1 MLIEIVISP
10 QTVLIGEQATA
21 FYQFLTR
28 MKTRNHSIFYNSMK
42 LGSGDTEED
51 GVVIRFMGYFF
62 CEQQNS
68 LGHFIGHFTGNKLGE
83 GSFGEVFDIHS
94 TVCVTPSEYKAVSD
108 INSPRVLKLH
118 QVRRPWS
125 DYGASDL
132 FREYEIAKDVRHIN
146 FTYPTLHY
154 FDVMR
159 RYQWSL
165 MDKAAGKSFDVIFK
179 EDREQS
185 PLTLHDRMTLLRKTL
200 QAAEDQ
206 VARLRIIHQDLKPEN
221 LMVSAD
227 LNEVKIIDYGLGV
240 KLRSGQEWKPTF
252 SREGTFRYLS
262 PEILKTKLGFFRLPA
277 NARVTMSDYYRL
289 DPKRDSFALAKIL
302 VKLFG
307 WSDEDDRKLKD
318 SASVEIY
325 YKKASGIRLN
335 KLFCNIPRADK
346 DYLKRYGFDRQIK
359 ALLLGMLNCDLKMRL
374 SIEEANEHFESIY
387 ENFLASQRYNNVS
400 FDDPVGHKG
409 GSFNR

>member
-1 MLIEIVISP
+1 
-10 QTVLIGEQATA
+10 
-21 FYQFLTR
+21 
-28 MKTRNHSIFYNSMK
+28 
-42 LGSGDTEED
+42 
-51 GVVIRFMGYFF
+51 
-62 CEQQNS
+62 
-68 LGHFIGHFTGNKLGE
+68 
-83 GSFGEVFDIHS
+83 
-94 TVCVTPSEYKAVSD
+94 
-108 INSPRVLKLH
+108 
-118 QVRRPWS
+118 
-125 DYGASDL
+125 
-132 FREYEIAKDVRHIN
+132 
-146 FTYPTLHY
+146 
-154 FDVMR
+154 
-159 RYQWSL
+159 
-165 MDKAAGKSFDVIFK
+165 
-179 EDREQS
+179 
-185 PLTLHDRMTLLRKTL
+185 MTLLRKTL